1 MSEILRAELIADIAN
16 FQRNL
21 RAAANEGQRTA
32 KSIESSVDD
41 IANSFTNKLAGAF
54 SVGAITAFANSVI
67 DTTAEFEKFDAVLSN
82 TLSSQALASL
92 KMQELATFAAQTPF
106 GINELTSS
114 FVKLANAGFKP
125 TGEEMTKLGDLAS
138 STGKSFDQLAEAII
152 DAQTGEFERLKEFG
166 VRAKD
171 AGDSVI
177 FTYKGVQT
185 QVEKTSGSIRDY
197 VTSLGEAAGTSGS
210 MAKISKTLGGQIS
223 NLGDNWDQMLLSV
236 GGNTS
241 GIFTSAIDVIN
252 KAITKVAQ
260 FNKELELNSKYNLGR
275 GTSDFFTKLSR
286 GITTG
291 GVGVT
296 SQLEAMNQVITSTS
310 NRISDFVAK
319 TQRGAKKTS
328 DFGAALATLKRQGD
342 DALRNIKDR
351 NFATALRDVYQ
362 TGIRAI
368 QDARVAFANEATRT
382 DSNFGASKGDI
393 DKVAEVYKNLASEL
407 KSNPLEFG
415 ATDIDIAIAN
425 ITSYQTAIRGLI
437 DNGFGPASKAITD
450 LKKKQE
456 ALIDSFKVGDLED
469 PKLNINELLG
479 ISNTEFKIKPV
490 LKIEPIVV
498 GVNEFLE
505 KVASFGRAI
514 SNALE
519 AAMVDGL
526 SGLGDAI
533 GGALATGAS
542 VLNAVGMSMLS
553 TLGDLLVR
561 LGKIAIE
568 VGVGLFAIKK
578 AFESLNPV
586 VAIAAG
592 VALVAFGSLIKGKLS
607 GLNGNNQSSQSSGT
621 PRFTAFANGGIVSGP
636 TLGLVGEYA
645 GASNNPEVI
654 APLNKLRDLLP
665 SNNGEG
671 SVFIP
676 DMRLRGED
684 IMIAFKRASKRNGG
698 LT

>member
-1 MSEILRAELIADIAN
+1 MSEILRAELIADVAN

-21 RAAANEGQRTA
+21 RTAANEGQRTA
-32 KSIESSVDD
+32 RSIESSVDD

-54 SVGAITAFANSVI
+54 SIGAITAFANSVI

-82 TLSSQALASL
+82 TLGSQALASL
-92 KMQELATFAAQTPF
+92 KMQELASFAAQTPF

-125 TGEEMTKLGDLAS
+125 TGDEMTKLGDLAS

-210 MAKISKTLGGQIS
+210 MAKISQTLGGQIS

-241 GIFTSAIDVIN
+241 GVFSSAINIIN
-252 KAITKVAQ
+252 EALTKITQ

-275 GTSDFFTKLSR
+275 GTTDFFTKLSR

-296 SQLEAMNQVITSTS
+296 SELETMNQVITSTNS
-310 NRISDFVAK
+310 KISEFVAK
-319 TQRGAKKTS
+319 TQSGAKKTS
-328 DFGAALATLKRQGD
+328 DFGAALATLKKQGD
-342 DALRNIKDR
+342 DALKNIKDR

-362 TGIRAI
+362 QGIRAI
-368 QDARVAFANEATRT
+368 QDARVTFANEATKT
-382 DSNFGASKGDI
+382 DSNFGGSKGDA
-393 DKVAEVYKNLASEL
+393 DKVGDIYKKLASEL
-407 KSNPLEFG
+407 KSNPLQFG
-415 ATDIDIAIAN
+415 ATDIDIAISN
-425 ITSYQTAIRGLI
+425 ITTYQNAIKGLI

-450 LKKKQE
+450 LIKKQE
-456 ALIDSFKVGDLED
+456 DLAASFRGGDLED
-469 PKLNINELLG
+469 PKININELLG
-479 ISNTEFKIKPV
+479 ISNTEFKIKPI

-498 GVNEFLE
+498 GVNEFME
-505 KVASFGRAI
+505 KVAEFGRSISSALNSAI
-514 SNALE
+514 TE
-519 AAMVDGL
+519 GL
-526 SGLGDAI
+526 SGFGESI
-533 GGALATGAS
+533 GSALASGAS
-542 VLNAVGMSMLS
+542 VLNAIGMSMLS
-553 TLGDLLVR
+553 TLGDLMVR

-568 VGVGLFAIKK
+568 VGVGLLAIKK

-592 VALVAFGSLIKGKLS
+592 VALVAFGSIIKGRLS
-607 GLNGNNQSSQSSGT
+607 GLGGNSSNSSSKNT
-621 PRFTAFANGGIVSGP
+621 APQFKAFANGGIVYGP
-636 TLGLVGEYA
+636 TLGLMGEYA
-645 GASNNPEVI
+645 GASSNPEVI
-654 APLNKLRDLLP
+654 APLNKLQDLIGGGQP
-665 SNNGEG
+665 TVVNA
-671 SVFIP
+671 SVGIS
-676 DMRLRGED
+676 MRELVVKIRQEEKLMGR
-684 IMIAFKRASKRNGG
+684 MG
-698 LT
+698 